1 MNVNTREPV
10 YLQVVRHFKE
20 QIAIG
25 NFVAGQEIPSRR
37 ELAASLNINPNTAQ
51 KAYKEMEEQG
61 LIHTERNFPSQI
73 TTNETI
79 LQAVRQ
85 ELILAAVD
93 SFVDA
98 IRPINVPVEELL
110 RVVKEKYSEE
120 IREGRKMIEVKQIS
134 KKYGRKKILDGVSF
148 TANKGE
154 VTCLIGING
163 VGKTTTLKAIMGLTP
178 YKGEILIDDQKMTH
192 NSYEKITFIP
202 DAPTML
208 PQMTVKQAMV
218 FMKDFYTSWNS
229 ERANQLLGFFKL
241 KEETPISELS
251 KGNTAKLNLMLGLSL
266 DVDYVLMDE
275 PFSGIDMF
283 SREQI
288 ADVFASHLIEDRGVI
303 ITTHEI
309 GDIEHLIDKV
319 ILLDNGTVLK
329 EFNTEEMRE
338 DEGKSVVDVM
348 REVYQA

>member
-1 MNVNTREPV
+1 
-10 YLQVVRHFKE
+10 
-20 QIAIG
+20 
-25 NFVAGQEIPSRR
+25 
-37 ELAASLNINPNTAQ
+37 
-51 KAYKEMEEQG
+51 
-61 LIHTERNFPSQI
+61 
-73 TTNETI
+73 
-79 LQAVRQ
+79 
-85 ELILAAVD
+85 
-93 SFVDA
+93 
-98 IRPINVPVEELL
+98 
-110 RVVKEKYSEE
+110 
-120 IREGRKMIEVKQIS
+120 MIEVKKIS
-134 KKYGRKKILDGVSF
+134 KNYGRKKILDSVSF

-178 YKGEILIDDQKMTH
+178 YKGEILIDGQKMTKD
-192 NSYEKITFIP
+192 SYEKITFIP

-208 PQMTVKQAMV
+208 PQMTIKQAMI
-218 FMKDFYTSWNS
+218 FMSDFYTSWNP
-229 ERANQLLGFFKL
+229 ERANQLMGFFKL
-241 KEETPISELS
+241 KEENRISELS

-275 PFSGIDMF
+275 PFSGIDIF

-338 DEGKSVVDVM
+338 EEGKSVVDVM
-348 REVYQA
+348 REVYQS

>member
-1 MNVNTREPV
+1 
-10 YLQVVRHFKE
+10 
-20 QIAIG
+20 
-25 NFVAGQEIPSRR
+25 
-37 ELAASLNINPNTAQ
+37 
-51 KAYKEMEEQG
+51 
-61 LIHTERNFPSQI
+61 
-73 TTNETI
+73 
-79 LQAVRQ
+79 
-85 ELILAAVD
+85 
-93 SFVDA
+93 
-98 IRPINVPVEELL
+98 
-110 RVVKEKYSEE
+110 
-120 IREGRKMIEVKQIS
+120 MIEVKKIS
-134 KKYGRKKILDGVSF
+134 KNYGRKKILDDVSF

-178 YKGEILIDDQKMTH
+178 YKGEILIDDQKMTKD
-192 NSYEKITFIP
+192 SYEKITFIP

-208 PQMTVKQAMV
+208 PQMTIKQAMV
-218 FMKDFYTSWNS
+218 FMSDFYASWNP
-229 ERANQLLGFFKL
+229 ERANQLMGFFKL
-241 KEETPISELS
+241 KGENRISELS

-338 DEGKSVVDVM
+338 EEGKSVVDVM
-348 REVYQA
+348 REVYQS

>member
-93 SFVDA
+93 TFVDA
-98 IRPINVPVEELL
+98 IRPINVPVDELL

-120 IREGRKMIEVKQIS
+120 KREE
-134 KKYGRKKILDGVSF
+134 
-148 TANKGE
+148 E
-154 VTCLIGING
+154 
-163 VGKTTTLKAIMGLTP
+163 
-178 YKGEILIDDQKMTH
+178 
-192 NSYEKITFIP
+192 EK
-202 DAPTML
+202 
-208 PQMTVKQAMV
+208 
-218 FMKDFYTSWNS
+218 
-229 ERANQLLGFFKL
+229 
-241 KEETPISELS
+241 
-251 KGNTAKLNLMLGLSL
+251 
-266 DVDYVLMDE
+266 
-275 PFSGIDMF
+275 
-283 SREQI
+283 
-288 ADVFASHLIEDRGVI
+288 
-303 ITTHEI
+303 
-309 GDIEHLIDKV
+309 
-319 ILLDNGTVLK
+319 
-329 EFNTEEMRE
+329 
-338 DEGKSVVDVM
+338 
-348 REVYQA
+348 

>member
-1 MNVNTREPV
+1 
-10 YLQVVRHFKE
+10 
-20 QIAIG
+20 
-25 NFVAGQEIPSRR
+25 
-37 ELAASLNINPNTAQ
+37 
-51 KAYKEMEEQG
+51 
-61 LIHTERNFPSQI
+61 
-73 TTNETI
+73 
-79 LQAVRQ
+79 
-85 ELILAAVD
+85 
-93 SFVDA
+93 
-98 IRPINVPVEELL
+98 
-110 RVVKEKYSEE
+110 
-120 IREGRKMIEVKQIS
+120 MIEVKKIS
-134 KKYGRKKILDGVSF
+134 KSYGRKKILDGVSF

-178 YKGEILIDDQKMTH
+178 YKGEILIDDQKMTKD
-192 NSYEKITFIP
+192 SYEKITFIP

-208 PQMTVKQAMV
+208 PQMTIKQAMV
-218 FMKDFYTSWNS
+218 FMSDFYTSWNP
-229 ERANQLLGFFKL
+229 ERANQLMGFFKL
-241 KEETPISELS
+241 KEESRISELS

-275 PFSGIDMF
+275 PFSGIDIF

-319 ILLDNGTVLK
+319 ILLDNGTVLR

-338 DEGKSVVDVM
+338 EEGKSVVDVM

>member
-1 MNVNTREPV
+1 
-10 YLQVVRHFKE
+10 
-20 QIAIG
+20 
-25 NFVAGQEIPSRR
+25 
-37 ELAASLNINPNTAQ
+37 
-51 KAYKEMEEQG
+51 
-61 LIHTERNFPSQI
+61 
-73 TTNETI
+73 
-79 LQAVRQ
+79 
-85 ELILAAVD
+85 
-93 SFVDA
+93 
-98 IRPINVPVEELL
+98 
-110 RVVKEKYSEE
+110 
-120 IREGRKMIEVKQIS
+120 MIEVKKIS
-134 KKYGRKKILDGVSF
+134 KNYGRKKILDDVSF

-178 YKGEILIDDQKMTH
+178 YKGEILIDDQKMTKD
-192 NSYEKITFIP
+192 SYEKITFIP

-208 PQMTVKQAMV
+208 PQMTIKQAMV
-218 FMKDFYTSWNS
+218 FMSDFYTSWNP
-229 ERANQLLGFFKL
+229 ERANQLMGFFKL
-241 KEETPISELS
+241 KEENRISELS

-319 ILLDNGTVLK
+319 ILLDNGSVLK

-338 DEGKSVVDVM
+338 EEGKSVVDVM
-348 REVYQA
+348 REVYQS

>member
-1 MNVNTREPV
+1 
-10 YLQVVRHFKE
+10 
-20 QIAIG
+20 
-25 NFVAGQEIPSRR
+25 
-37 ELAASLNINPNTAQ
+37 
-51 KAYKEMEEQG
+51 
-61 LIHTERNFPSQI
+61 
-73 TTNETI
+73 
-79 LQAVRQ
+79 
-85 ELILAAVD
+85 
-93 SFVDA
+93 
-98 IRPINVPVEELL
+98 
-110 RVVKEKYSEE
+110 
-120 IREGRKMIEVKQIS
+120 MIEVKRIS
-134 KKYGRKKILDGVSF
+134 KNYGRKKILDSVSF

-178 YKGEILIDDQKMTH
+178 YKGEILIDGQKMTKE
-192 NSYEKITFIP
+192 SYEKITFIP

-208 PQMTVKQAMV
+208 PQMTIKQAIV
-218 FMKDFYTSWNS
+218 FMSDFYTSWNP

-241 KEETPISELS
+241 KEDSRISELS

-275 PFSGIDMF
+275 PFSGIDIF

-319 ILLDNGTVLK
+319 ILLDNGTVLR

-338 DEGKSVVDVM
+338 EEGKSVVDVM

>member
-1 MNVNTREPV
+1 
-10 YLQVVRHFKE
+10 
-20 QIAIG
+20 
-25 NFVAGQEIPSRR
+25 
-37 ELAASLNINPNTAQ
+37 
-51 KAYKEMEEQG
+51 
-61 LIHTERNFPSQI
+61 
-73 TTNETI
+73 
-79 LQAVRQ
+79 
-85 ELILAAVD
+85 
-93 SFVDA
+93 
-98 IRPINVPVEELL
+98 
-110 RVVKEKYSEE
+110 
-120 IREGRKMIEVKQIS
+120 MIEVKKIS
-134 KKYGRKKILDGVSF
+134 KNYGRKKILDDVSF

-178 YKGEILIDDQKMTH
+178 YKGEILIDDQKMTKD
-192 NSYEKITFIP
+192 SYEKITFIP

-208 PQMTVKQAMV
+208 PQMTIKQAMV
-218 FMKDFYTSWNS
+218 FMSDFYTSWNP
-229 ERANQLLGFFKL
+229 ERANQLMGFFKL
-241 KEETPISELS
+241 KEENRIAELS

-319 ILLDNGTVLK
+319 ILLDNGSVLK

-338 DEGKSVVDVM
+338 EEGKSVVDVM
-348 REVYQA
+348 REVYQS

>member
-1 MNVNTREPV
+1 
-10 YLQVVRHFKE
+10 
-20 QIAIG
+20 
-25 NFVAGQEIPSRR
+25 
-37 ELAASLNINPNTAQ
+37 
-51 KAYKEMEEQG
+51 
-61 LIHTERNFPSQI
+61 
-73 TTNETI
+73 
-79 LQAVRQ
+79 
-85 ELILAAVD
+85 
-93 SFVDA
+93 
-98 IRPINVPVEELL
+98 
-110 RVVKEKYSEE
+110 
-120 IREGRKMIEVKQIS
+120 MIEVKKIS
-134 KKYGRKKILDGVSF
+134 KNYGRKKILDDVSF

-178 YKGEILIDDQKMTH
+178 YKGKILIDDQKMTKD
-192 NSYEKITFIP
+192 SYEKITFIP

-208 PQMTVKQAMV
+208 PQMTIKQAMV
-218 FMKDFYTSWNS
+218 FMSDFYTSWNP
-229 ERANQLLGFFKL
+229 ERANQLMGFFKL
-241 KEETPISELS
+241 KEENRISELS

-319 ILLDNGTVLK
+319 ILLDNGSVLK

-338 DEGKSVVDVM
+338 EEGKSVVDVM
-348 REVYQA
+348 REVYQS

>member
-1 MNVNTREPV
+1 
-10 YLQVVRHFKE
+10 
-20 QIAIG
+20 
-25 NFVAGQEIPSRR
+25 
-37 ELAASLNINPNTAQ
+37 
-51 KAYKEMEEQG
+51 
-61 LIHTERNFPSQI
+61 
-73 TTNETI
+73 
-79 LQAVRQ
+79 
-85 ELILAAVD
+85 
-93 SFVDA
+93 
-98 IRPINVPVEELL
+98 
-110 RVVKEKYSEE
+110 
-120 IREGRKMIEVKQIS
+120 MIEVKKIS
-134 KKYGRKKILDGVSF
+134 KNYGRKKILDEVSF

-178 YKGEILIDDQKMTH
+178 YKGEILIDDQKMTKD
-192 NSYEKITFIP
+192 SYEKITFIP

-208 PQMTVKQAMV
+208 PQMTIKQAMV
-218 FMKDFYTSWNS
+218 FMSDFYTSWNP
-229 ERANQLLGFFKL
+229 ERANQLMGFFKL
-241 KEETPISELS
+241 KEENRISELS

-338 DEGKSVVDVM
+338 EEGKSVVDVM
-348 REVYQA
+348 REVYQS